1 MPKNKFDAIQL
12 VGYLAILVIIISL
25 ASFGMVLTGNATGT
39 VNITVETS
47 ASINF
52 TTFVINWGSGVVAP
66 AQSNATLDTSAGV
79 NNVTNGNW
87 TGNTQGLILE
97 NIGNVNVSINLT
109 AGKNATEFIG
119 GTTPLFQYNATNN
132 ETGSCLN
139 STGGTGA
146 LSLGTYA
153 NITSLPSV
161 ICGRLRYVQGSDA
174 IRIDLKLV
182 VPSDSFT
189 GILNNS
195 IIAIATATS

>member
-25 ASFGMVLTGNATGT
+25 ASFGMVLTGNATGI